1 MRHPRRCS
9 LLSIDA
15 VIDCFIDVQI
25 RLGLCRDNGNHPSR
39 IYLVYRPNHFLEV
52 SANLVR
58 VIAKLSHTIARTQ
71 FRRNANKADN
81 MAASSAVDSLINY
94 EAVKVCTSIR
104 FPLIS
109 SRSIPQHFNNEKFEI
124 AQYDAHLKNYEKSS
138 VLITT
143 SLAYLNSVQNV
154 IFSTALTATMF
165 LAAQGVLN
173 GESVVGWVPQL
184 A

>member
-1 MRHPRRCS
+1 
-9 LLSIDA
+9 
-15 VIDCFIDVQI
+15 
-25 RLGLCRDNGNHPSR
+25 
-39 IYLVYRPNHFLEV
+39 
-52 SANLVR
+52 
-58 VIAKLSHTIARTQ
+58 
-71 FRRNANKADN
+71 

-109 SRSIPQHFNNEKFEI
+109 SRSISQHFNNEKFEV
-124 AQYDAHLKNYEKSS
+124 AQYDAHLKKYEKSS

-143 SLAYLNSVQNV
+143 SLAYLNSGQNV

-173 GESVVGWVPQL
+173 GENIVK
-184 A
+184 